1 MVASVLAFE
10 AGNIPQ
16 LTVNGIIAGSAYGLL
31 GVGFAIILGVTGRF
45 HFAYGITYTLAAY
58 MAFTFW
64 DRWGLPFWPAAV
76 AGILSVTLLG
86 MAIEHWVYRPLAT
99 RAGATALL
107 AIFVAALGLSIAGS
121 NLVQLLWGSENQNLF
136 GPTKKAIRWG
146 DRVAFTNL
154 DLYQV
159 ISAVV
164 LVAVLSLLLRY
175 TGLGR
180 AIKATRANPEL
191 ATIIGINAR
200 VIYVTCFA
208 IGTLMAGV
216 AAFWYGLR
224 FSVDPFMGNRPV
236 IFAFVVAFLAGTASS
251 PVRVFIT
258 GVLISLLEQ
267 YASLFL
273 SLRWTQTAVFVV
285 LMIYLVSKAWDVPSR
300 LRRQLSSGPAAARA
314 GA

>member
-1 MVASVLAFE
+1 MVDVLAFD
-10 AGNIPQ
+10 AASIPQ
-16 LTVNGIIAGSAYGLL
+16 LTVNGVVAGSAYGLL
-31 GVGFAIILGVTGRF
+31 GVGFGIILGVTGRF
-45 HFAYGITYTLAAY
+45 HFAYSITYTLAAY

-64 DRWGLPFWPAAV
+64 DRWGVPFWPAAIL
-76 AGILSVTLLG
+76 GILSVTALG
-86 MAIEHWVYRPLAT
+86 IAMEEWVYRPLAV

-107 AIFVAALGLSIAGS
+107 AIFVAALGLTIAGS

-164 LVAVLSLLLRY
+164 LVAILTLMLRY

-180 AIKATRANPEL
+180 AIKATRVNPEL

-200 VIYVTCFA
+200 VIYLVCFG
-208 IGTLMAGV
+208 IGTLLGGV

-251 PVRVFIT
+251 PVRVFLT
-258 GVLISLLEQ
+258 GILISLIEQ
-267 YASLFL
+267 YAGLFL

-285 LMIYLVSKAWDVPSR
+285 LMLYLIYRAWDVR
-300 LRRQLSSGPAAARA
+300 ALLRRWLPHGAAGAGARA
-314 GA
+314 